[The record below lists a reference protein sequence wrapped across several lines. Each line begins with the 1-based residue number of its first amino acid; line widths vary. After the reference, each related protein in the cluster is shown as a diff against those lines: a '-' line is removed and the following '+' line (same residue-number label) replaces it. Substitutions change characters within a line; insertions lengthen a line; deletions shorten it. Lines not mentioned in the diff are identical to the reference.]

1 MMKREYKTHNR
12 AKIKEFLKENCDRS
26 VTVREIDAHLQA
38 LDCPVNVTTIY
49 RYLDKLEK
57 DGHLMKYTGE
67 KGDKA
72 AYQIIEPE
80 QGCDAHLHL
89 QCVSCGAV
97 IHLNCSFMEEIADHI
112 SQEHD
117 FSLQCRGSVIYG
129 LCSKCRPEQRAHRQ
143 AAGRDGCKK

>member
-26 VTVREIDAHLQA
+26 VTVREID
-38 LDCPVNVTTIY
+38 
-49 RYLDKLEK
+49 
-57 DGHLMKYTGE
+57 
-67 KGDKA
+67 
-72 AYQIIEPE
+72 E